1 MANVILIGIGITALS
16 AAKSLL
22 STCNIQAIVRNVDL
36 TNSHDDPVLALAQDN
51 EIPVFS
57 DTSQSAIAALITK
70 LQPDCVIVSSY
81 NQILPP
87 AIIERTAFVNVHYSP
102 LPQYRGRAN
111 VNWALIN
118 NESYSAITIHRIAPD
133 LDGGDILFQ
142 ELIPIHLDDTVAT
155 LYERLNKIQ
164 AENLGKTIVN
174 FLHGYEGTR
183 QNKEEATYCC
193 TRLPEDGVINWS
205 ASTQSISQLIRALVD
220 PFPGAYTYFQG
231 ERMIIWHAQPISDPP
246 TYVGRVPGRVI
257 GRSKTEGFIDV
268 LTGDGVLRILEV
280 QVEGQS
286 KMAAA
291 NVVKSVKSTLGLQ
304 VSELLNRIRTLE
316 LDVIRLKE
324 YAK

>member
-22 STCNIQAIVRNVDL
+22 STCNIQAIVRNVNL
-36 TNSHDDPVLALAQDN
+36 TNSQDDPVLALAQDN

-118 NESYSAITIHRIAPD
+118 NESYSAITIHRIVPD

-174 FLHGYEGTR
+174 FLHGYEGIR

-231 ERMIIWHAQPISDPP
+231 ERMIIWHAQPISNPP